1 MAKRKDTEAIG
12 SSATPE
18 PTVTPEISAIPAPA
32 ASATPA
38 RAAAKADLP
47 NVDSPSISPA
57 NLVKTGDSDL
67 EPAAKPI
74 PELAV
79 EAPAPVDEKIST
91 PHDGALYLNLPRIA
105 LRPRHKRYALLAASV
120 AVAAVLGGIVGTLA
134 SGGFSTP
141 PVAVTAHDDSKAMQ
155 QTVARLTKEI
165 GTLKASLDDANK
177 FAHAQVAKLDAKID
191 TKLDTRIGSKTDV
204 MKDSAEITGSIS
216 APQTVMIATPLP
228 QPRPA
233 PRIAP
238 AESQQPARLTVVPG
252 WSIRDSRGGY
262 IYVESNGDIYQ
273 IVPGAPLPGLGPV
286 ESVKRQDG
294 RWVVT
299 TPKGIIVSMRD
310 RRYFE

>member
-1 MAKRKDTEAIG
+1 MAKRKDTDAIS

-18 PTVTPEISAIPAPA
+18 PQVTPEISAIPAIA
-32 ASATPA
+32 ASATPSI
-38 RAAAKADLP
+38 AAAKAELP
-47 NVDSPSISPA
+47 VVDSPSISPA
-57 NLVKTGDSDL
+57 DLVKTGDSDL

-79 EAPAPVDEKIST
+79 ETPAPVDEKVSPSI
-91 PHDGALYLNLPRIA
+91 DRALYLNLPRVA

-120 AVAAVLGGIVGTLA
+120 AIAAVFGGVVGTLA

-141 PVAVTAHDDSKAMQ
+141 VAVAAHDDAKAMQ
-155 QTVARLTKEI
+155 QSVARLTKEI
-165 GTLKASLDDANK
+165 NTLKASLDDANK
-177 FAHAQVAKLDAKID
+177 FAHAQVAKLDARIETKIGG
-191 TKLDTRIGSKTDV
+191 KPDV
-204 MKDSAEITGSIS
+204 MRDSAEITGSIS
-216 APQTVMIATPLP
+216 APQTVAAIDAVPLP
-228 QPRPA
+228 QSRPA
-233 PRIAP
+233 PHVAA
-238 AESQQPARLTVVPG
+238 AESQHPARSPVVPG
-252 WSIRDSRGGY
+252 WSIREARGGY

-286 ESVKRQDG
+286 GSIRRLDG

>member
-1 MAKRKDTEAIG
+1 MAKRKDTDAIG

-18 PTVTPEISAIPAPA
+18 PQVTPEISATPIIA

-38 RAAAKADLP
+38 PAAEKAQLP
-47 NVDSPSISPA
+47 VVDSPSISPA
-57 NLVKTGDSDL
+57 DLIKTGDSDL

-79 EAPAPVDEKIST
+79 EAPAAADEKIG
-91 PHDGALYLNLPRIA
+91 PAIDRALYLNLPRIA

-120 AVAAVLGGIVGTLA
+120 AISAVFGGIVGTLA
-134 SGGFSTP
+134 SGGFSKPTVT
-141 PVAVTAHDDSKAMQ
+141 VAAPDDSKAMQ
-155 QTVARLTKEI
+155 QSVARLTKEI
-165 GTLKASLDDANK
+165 STLKASLDDASK
-177 FAHAQVAKLDAKID
+177 FAHAQVAKLDAKIE
-191 TKLDTRIGSKTDV
+191 TRIGGKADV

-216 APQTVMIATPLP
+216 APQTIAAIDAVPL
-228 QPRPA
+228 PRPA
-233 PRIAP
+233 PGVAA
-238 AESQQPARLTVVPG
+238 AESQQPARMPVVPG
-252 WSIRDSRGGY
+252 WSIRDTRGGY

-286 ESVKRQDG
+286 GAIRRLDG

>member
-1 MAKRKDTEAIG
+1 MAKRKDTDAIG

-18 PTVTPEISAIPAPA
+18 PQVTPEISAIPVSAAP
-32 ASATPA
+32 ATPA
-38 RAAAKADLP
+38 IAAAKSELP
-47 NVDSPSISPA
+47 IVDSPSISPA
-57 NLVKTGDSDL
+57 DLVKAGDSDL

-91 PHDGALYLNLPRIA
+91 PNDGALYLNLPRIA

-120 AVAAVLGGIVGTLA
+120 AVAAVLGGIIGTLA

-141 PVAVTAHDDSKAMQ
+141 PVPVAAHDDSNAMQ

-165 GTLKASLDDANK
+165 GTLKASLEDANK
-177 FAHAQVAKLDAKID
+177 FAHAQVAKLDAKIE
-191 TKLDTRIGSKTDV
+191 TRIGAKPDV
-204 MKDSAEITGSIS
+204 MKESAEITGSIGV
-216 APQTVMIATPLP
+216 PQTVAAVTPLP

-233 PRIAP
+233 PHVAA
-238 AESQQPARLTVVPG
+238 AESQHPARSPVVPG
-252 WSIRDSRGGY
+252 WSIRDTRGGY

-286 ESVKRQDG
+286 GSIRRLDG

>member
-38 RAAAKADLP
+38 SAAAKADLP

-57 NLVKTGDSDL
+57 DLVKTGDSDL

-141 PVAVTAHDDSKAMQ
+141 PVAVST
-155 QTVARLTKEI
+155 
-165 GTLKASLDDANK
+165 
-177 FAHAQVAKLDAKID
+177 
-191 TKLDTRIGSKTDV
+191 
-204 MKDSAEITGSIS
+204 ITGIS
-216 APQTVMIATPLP
+216 K
-228 QPRPA
+228 PR
-233 PRIAP
+233 
-238 AESQQPARLTVVPG
+238 ARMSLSTSMPGVPG
-252 WSIRDSRGGY
+252 MTRSR
-262 IYVESNGDIYQ
+262 I
-273 IVPGAPLPGLGPV
+273 
-286 ESVKRQDG
+286 
-294 RWVVT
+294 T
-299 TPKGIIVSMRD
+299 TSGETPEIS
-310 RRYFE
+310 